1 MGARDL
7 VALLLLGAIWGSSFL
22 FIRVAVPALGPF
34 VLMELR
40 VGLAAAAL
48 ALLAVAVSRLS
59 KLRFRWKELLILGA
73 VNAAIPFSLIA
84 GSEIN
89 LTASLAA
96 ILNATT
102 ALFAAVVT
110 TVWMGEALTRG
121 KVAGLVMG
129 VVGVAVLVGWTPI
142 ALNGVVLVSVGA
154 SLVAAFS
161 YALGGGY
168 VDAGDPLRAGP
179 RPAVYGV
186 GLPVVL
192 LPDLQGR
199 PNQDPH
205 CYVSIAGVRGVVR
218 RPVPGRAG
226 WGRDMRGPRYHT
238 VERCARHRG
247 PPFRKGEIASMTEN
261 SWSRAG
267 LSELPAG
274 FWPRMLALWGLTAV
288 PFFSAFDGE
297 TVVAEA
303 ERDAASVRR
312 EPSACSGRGRASCRT
327 RRR

>member
-1 MGARDL
+1 
-7 VALLLLGAIWGSSFL
+7 VLLGAIWGRSFL

-84 GSEIN
+84 ASEIN

-102 ALFAAVVT
+102 ALFAAVVA

-121 KVAGLVMG
+121 KAAGLVMG

-142 ALNGVVLVSVGA
+142 ALNGLVLMSVGA

-161 YALGGGY
+161 YALGGVY
-168 VDAGDPLRAGP
+168 ARRAFAGTPPLTLAIGQQMGAAMLLVPLAGASVPAEAPSMPVTLSALALALLCTAVAYLLYFYLISSVGPTKTLTVTFLSPVFGALFGVLFLDELVGVGTCVGLVIILTSVALAIGVRPFGKEKLRA
-179 RPAVYGV
+179 
-186 GLPVVL
+186 
-192 LPDLQGR
+192 
-199 PNQDPH
+199 
-205 CYVSIAGVRGVVR
+205 
-218 RPVPGRAG
+218 
-226 WGRDMRGPRYHT
+226 
-238 VERCARHRG
+238 
-247 PPFRKGEIASMTEN
+247 
-261 SWSRAG
+261 
-267 LSELPAG
+267 
-274 FWPRMLALWGLTAV
+274 
-288 PFFSAFDGE
+288 
-297 TVVAEA
+297 
-303 ERDAASVRR
+303 
-312 EPSACSGRGRASCRT
+312 
-327 RRR
+327 

>member
-7 VALLLLGAIWGSSFL
+7 GALVLLGAIWGSSFL

-48 ALLAVAVSRLS
+48 ALLAVAVSRLP

-84 GSEIN
+84 ASEIN

-102 ALFAAVVT
+102 ALFAAVVAI
-110 TVWMGEALTRG
+110 VWMGEALTRG
-121 KVAGLVMG
+121 KAAGLVMG

-161 YALGGGY
+161 YALGGVY
-168 VDAGDPLRAGP
+168 ARRAFAGTPPLTLAIGQQMGAAMLLVPLAAVSVPAEAPSMPVTLSALALALLCTALAYLLYFYLISSVGPTKTLTVTFLSPVFGALFGVLFLDEPLGVGTCVSLVIILSSVALVTGVRPFGKEKLRA
-179 RPAVYGV
+179 
-186 GLPVVL
+186 
-192 LPDLQGR
+192 
-199 PNQDPH
+199 
-205 CYVSIAGVRGVVR
+205 
-218 RPVPGRAG
+218 
-226 WGRDMRGPRYHT
+226 
-238 VERCARHRG
+238 
-247 PPFRKGEIASMTEN
+247 
-261 SWSRAG
+261 
-267 LSELPAG
+267 
-274 FWPRMLALWGLTAV
+274 
-288 PFFSAFDGE
+288 
-297 TVVAEA
+297 
-303 ERDAASVRR
+303 
-312 EPSACSGRGRASCRT
+312 
-327 RRR
+327 

>member
-7 VALLLLGAIWGSSFL
+7 GALVLLGAIWGSSFL

-48 ALLAVAVSRLS
+48 ALLAFAVSRLP
-59 KLRFRWKELLILGA
+59 KLRYRWKELLIFGA
-73 VNAAIPFSLIA
+73 VNAAIPFTLIA
-84 GSEIN
+84 ASEIN

-102 ALFAAVVT
+102 ALFAAVVA

-161 YALGGGY
+161 YALGGVY
-168 VDAGDPLRAGP
+168 AKRAFAGTPPLTLAIGQQTGAAVLLLPLAVASVPTEAPSLPVTLSTLALALLCTALAYLLYFYLISSVGPTKTLTVTFLSPVFGALFGVLFLDEPVGVGTCVGLVIILSSVALVTGVRPFGKEKLRA
-179 RPAVYGV
+179 
-186 GLPVVL
+186 
-192 LPDLQGR
+192 
-199 PNQDPH
+199 
-205 CYVSIAGVRGVVR
+205 
-218 RPVPGRAG
+218 
-226 WGRDMRGPRYHT
+226 
-238 VERCARHRG
+238 
-247 PPFRKGEIASMTEN
+247 
-261 SWSRAG
+261 
-267 LSELPAG
+267 
-274 FWPRMLALWGLTAV
+274 
-288 PFFSAFDGE
+288 
-297 TVVAEA
+297 
-303 ERDAASVRR
+303 
-312 EPSACSGRGRASCRT
+312 
-327 RRR
+327 

>member
-7 VALLLLGAIWGSSFL
+7 GALVLLGAIWGSSFL

-161 YALGGGY
+161 YALGGVY
-168 VDAGDPLRAGP
+168 AKRVFAGTPPLTLAIGQQMG
-179 RPAVYGV
+179 AAM
-186 GLPVVL
+186 L
-192 LPDLQGR
+192 L
-199 PNQDPH
+199 
-205 CYVSIAGVRGVVR
+205 
-218 RPVPGRAG
+218 VP
-226 WGRDMRGPRYHT
+226 
-238 VERCARHRG
+238 
-247 PPFRKGEIASMTEN
+247 
-261 SWSRAG
+261 
-267 LSELPAG
+267 
-274 FWPRMLALWGLTAV
+274 LA
-288 PFFSAFDGE
+288 
-297 TVVAEA
+297 
-303 ERDAASVRR
+303 AASVPAEAPSMPVTLSALALALLCTALAYLLYFYLISRVGPTKTLTVTFLSPVFGALFGVLFLD
-312 EPSACSGRGRASCRT
+312 EPVGVGTCVGLVIILSSVALVTGVRPFGKEKLRA
-327 RRR
+327 

>member
-7 VALLLLGAIWGSSFL
+7 GALVLLGAIWGSSFL

-48 ALLAVAVSRLS
+48 ALLAVAVSHLP
-59 KLRFRWKELLILGA
+59 KLRFRWKELLVLGA

-84 GSEIN
+84 ASEIN

-102 ALFAAVVT
+102 ALFAAVVA
-110 TVWMGEALTRG
+110 TVWMGEALTKG

-161 YALGGGY
+161 YALGGVY
-168 VDAGDPLRAGP
+168 AKRAFAGTPPLTLAIGQQMG
-179 RPAVYGV
+179 AAM
-186 GLPVVL
+186 L
-192 LPDLQGR
+192 L
-199 PNQDPH
+199 
-205 CYVSIAGVRGVVR
+205 
-218 RPVPGRAG
+218 VP
-226 WGRDMRGPRYHT
+226 
-238 VERCARHRG
+238 
-247 PPFRKGEIASMTEN
+247 
-261 SWSRAG
+261 
-267 LSELPAG
+267 
-274 FWPRMLALWGLTAV
+274 LA
-288 PFFSAFDGE
+288 
-297 TVVAEA
+297 
-303 ERDAASVRR
+303 AASVPAEAPSMLVTLSALALALLCTAVAYLLYFYLISSVGPTKTLTVTFLSPVFGALFGVLFLD
-312 EPSACSGRGRASCRT
+312 EPVGVGTFVGLGIILSSVALVTGVRPFGKEKLRA
-327 RRR
+327 

>member
-7 VALLLLGAIWGSSFL
+7 GALVLLGAIWGSSFL

-84 GSEIN
+84 ASEIN

-96 ILNATT
+96 IINATT
-102 ALFAAVVT
+102 ALFAAVVA

-161 YALGGGY
+161 YALGGVYAKRAFEGTP
-168 VDAGDPLRAGP
+168 PLTLAIGQQMG
-179 RPAVYGV
+179 AAM
-186 GLPVVL
+186 L
-192 LPDLQGR
+192 L
-199 PNQDPH
+199 
-205 CYVSIAGVRGVVR
+205 
-218 RPVPGRAG
+218 VP
-226 WGRDMRGPRYHT
+226 
-238 VERCARHRG
+238 
-247 PPFRKGEIASMTEN
+247 
-261 SWSRAG
+261 
-267 LSELPAG
+267 
-274 FWPRMLALWGLTAV
+274 LA
-288 PFFSAFDGE
+288 
-297 TVVAEA
+297 
-303 ERDAASVRR
+303 AASVPAEAPSMSVTLSALALALLCTALAYLLYFYLISSVGPTKTLTVTFLSPVFGALFGVLFLD
-312 EPSACSGRGRASCRT
+312 EPVGVGTCVGLVIILSSVALVTGVRPFGKEKLRA
-327 RRR
+327 